1 VATWKKKIE
10 KSVGG
15 DIEAGEVLVEGMLL
29 QPSGMVKGLVAK
41 EVGGLAG
48 AAIASRMGRSAEDA
62 TAPIGGTAAAF
73 PDGPIVVGLTDR
85 RLVAWS
91 WAKLTGKPKELLA
104 AVPRESVAA
113 IDLEKQSATYRV
125 TVTFG
130 DGSSRV
136 YEAPKLGNQAPELVE
151 AFAGR

>member
-1 VATWKKKIE
+1 MATWKKKIE

-29 QPSGMVKGLVAK
+29 QPAGLVKTMTAK
-41 EVGGLAG
+41 GVGGLAG
-48 AAIASRMGRSAEDA
+48 AAIASQMGRSAEDA
-62 TAPIGGTAAAF
+62 AAPLHGTAASF

-85 RLVAWS
+85 RVVAWS

-136 YEAPKLGNQAPELVE
+136 YEAPKLGNQAPELAE
-151 AFAGR
+151 AFSTR